1 MKIMVST
8 YKIERYEISQDRE
21 RMGIACFEM
30 EDRKKLRLLIIGHTI
45 IPAPDNEIHHADSD
59 KEYATLN
66 IPITRITE
74 FVNTLRSERHQYV
87 LIDKDSKKILLS
99 TKRKLDVNLQKSLN
113 YYS

>member
-1 MKIMVST
+1 MVST
-8 YKIERYEISQDRE
+8 YKIDRYEIIHDRE
-21 RMGIACFEM
+21 CVGIACFEI
-30 EDRKKLRLLIIGHTI
+30 EDHKKLRLLIIGHAI

-87 LIDKDSKKILLS
+87 LINKDSKKILLS
-99 TKRKLDVNLQKSLN
+99 TKRKLDDNLQKSLS